1 MQAKY
6 NRQLKSGIE
15 YNHLIPNADVSTT
28 TVRKNA
34 DVNHTVAFIPKVVMQ
49 TLQHTA
55 QLAPLLLAD
64 NVHDTCKNIW
74 HFVYN
79 HIAYQKD
86 KEGYEQ
92 IRSPARTWHDRKQGV
107 DCDCYTTFISSLLT
121 NLQIPHTYRITKYNR
136 PQFQHIYPI
145 VPIGKDKYIT
155 IDCVVDKFNYEEP
168 FTQKQDTKM
177 DLEYLNGLDGEE
189 IVFTDSSNVD
199 ALDLMNNDEVL
210 LGDLGRRKHKNNAP
224 SIRGKPKILSKI
236 LHVANKAN
244 PATAL
249 LRNGV
254 LASMKLNLFGV
265 AQKLKWAYLS
275 DEEATKRNIIPA
287 KFAKLKAV
295 RAKLES
301 IFFGAGG
308 QPENLKK
315 AILRG
320 KGNKG
325 HDVSGFGEIN
335 EYSSL
340 SELLGYDYEMDGLEG
355 LGEPATGAAI
365 ASASAIM
372 GAIAAL
378 VKSIG
383 NIFPAKN
390 AEGASDFDEN
400 NTEKNQTSAV
410 AISES
415 NTVPPSI
422 TAEGSANPASNV
434 APSTNENGNAEIAL
448 KVADGNGA
456 ENADAKT
463 PTDENSMWEKNKK
476 WLKPTLIGVGSL
488 GVIYLG
494 YRAMSGGAAPR
505 PTATKSKSLNGVRRK
520 RKPKPKTSTT
530 HKRKKI
536 INKQSLFN

>member
-15 YNHLIPNADVSTT
+15 YNQLFPKAEVQTT

-34 DVNHTVAFIPKVVMQ
+34 EVSHTVAFIPKVVME
-49 TLQHTA
+49 TLHHTS
-55 QLAPLLLAD
+55 QIAPLLLG
-64 NVHDTCKNIW
+64 NTVHDTCKNIW
-74 HFVYN
+74 HFVYE
-79 HIAYQKD
+79 HIAYKKD

-107 DCDCYTTFISSLLT
+107 DCDCYTTFISSILT
-121 NLQIPHTYRITKYNR
+121 NLQIPHTFRITKYSR

-189 IVFTDSSNVD
+189 LLFADTTNLDAIGLIDTDE
-199 ALDLMNNDEVL
+199 AL
-210 LGDLGRRKHKNNAP
+210 LGDLGRRRQNNNAP
-224 SIRGKPKILSKI
+224 SIRGKPKILSKA
-236 LHVANKAN
+236 LNVVNKAN
-244 PATAL
+244 PATVL

-265 AQKLKWAYLS
+265 AQKLKWSYLS
-275 DEEATKRNIIPA
+275 DAEATKRNIIPS

-295 RAKLES
+295 RAKMES

-308 QPENLKK
+308 NPENLKN

-325 HDVSGFGEIN
+325 NEVNGLGALS

-340 SELLGYDYEMDGLEG
+340 SELLGYDYDGSVDG
-355 LGEPATGAAI
+355 LGEPATATAI
-365 ASASAIM
+365 ASASAVM

-378 VKSIG
+378 MKSIG

-390 AEGASDFDEN
+390 AEGASDFEEN
-400 NTEKNQTSAV
+400 SSEKSPTSAI
-410 AISES
+410 AISEAK
-415 NTVPPSI
+415 TVAPSI
-422 TAEGSANPASNV
+422 TDDGKPNPNSNV

-448 KVADGNGA
+448 KTTDGNGG

-463 PTDENSMWEKNKK
+463 PNAEDGLWEKNKK
-476 WLKPTLIGVGSL
+476 WLKPTLIGVGGL

-494 YRAMSGGAAPR
+494 YKAMSGGATSKPS
-505 PTATKSKSLNGVRRK
+505 TTKSKSLNGVRRR
-520 RKPKPKTSTT
+520 RKTKPKTTTT

-536 INKQSLFN
+536 IKKQSLFN

>member
-49 TLQHTA
+49 TLHHTA

-74 HFVYN
+74 QFVYE
-79 HIAYQKD
+79 HIAYRKD
-86 KEGYEQ
+86 EEGYEQ

-107 DCDCYTTFISSLLT
+107 DCDCYTTFISSILT
-121 NLQIPHTYRITKYNR
+121 NLQIPHSYRITKYSR

-189 IVFTDSSNVD
+189 IVFADSPNVD

-210 LGDLGRRKHKNNAP
+210 LGDLGRRKNKNNAP
-224 SIRGKPKILSKI
+224 SIRGKPKILSKV
-236 LHVANKAN
+236 LHAVNKAN

-275 DEEATKRNIIPA
+275 DAEATKRNIIPS

-340 SELLGYDYEMDGLEG
+340 SELLGNDYEMDGLEG

-400 NTEKNQTSAV
+400 NTDKNPSSAV
-410 AISES
+410 AISEN

-422 TAEGSANPASNV
+422 TAEGKPNPESNV

-448 KVADGNGA
+448 KTADGNGA

-494 YRAMSGGAAPR
+494 YRAMSGGATSK
-505 PTATKSKSLNGVRRK
+505 PTATKSKSLNGVRHK

-536 INKQSLFN
+536 IKKQSLFN

>member
-6 NRQLKSGIE
+6 NRQLKSGFE
-15 YNHLIPNADVSTT
+15 YNHLIPKADVQTT

-34 DVNHTVAFIPKVVMQ
+34 DVTHTVAFIPKVVMQ
-49 TLQHTA
+49 TLAHTA
-55 QLAPLLLAD
+55 QLAPMLLG
-64 NVHDTCKNIW
+64 NTIHETCSNIW

-79 HIAYQKD
+79 HIAYRKD

-92 IRSPARTWHDRKQGV
+92 IRSPARTWHDRTQGV
-107 DCDCYTTFISSLLT
+107 DCDCYTTFISSILT
-121 NLQIPHTYRITKYNR
+121 NLQIPHSYRITKYNR

-145 VPIGKDKYIT
+145 VPMGKGKYIT

-177 DLEYLNGLDGEE
+177 DLEYLNGLDGDEL
-189 IVFTDSSNVD
+189 IFVD
-199 ALDLMNNDEVL
+199 NTNETAIDLVGQDEAL
-210 LGDLGRRKHKNNAP
+210 LGDLGRRMKWP
-224 SIRGKPKILSKI
+224 SIRGKPKILSKV
-236 LHVANKAN
+236 LHAANRVN
-244 PATAL
+244 PATVL

-254 LASMKLNLFGV
+254 LASMKLNLLGV

-275 DEEATKRNIIPA
+275 DAEASKRNIIPS

-325 HDVSGFGEIN
+325 HEVNGFGELN

-340 SELLGYDYEMDGLEG
+340 SELLGYDMEGFKG
-355 LGEPATGAAI
+355 LGEPATATAI
-365 ASASAIM
+365 ASASAVM

-378 VKSIG
+378 LKSIG
-383 NIFPAKN
+383 NIFPAKT
-390 AEGASDFDEN
+390 AEGASDFS
-400 NTEKNQTSAV
+400 EKSNEKSPVSEV
-410 AISES
+410 AIPETK
-415 NTVPPSI
+415 TVPPSI
-422 TAEGSANPASNV
+422 KEDGTANPESNV
-434 APSTNENGNAEIAL
+434 APITNENGNAESAL

-456 ENADAKT
+456 ENAALKT
-463 PTDENSMWEKNKK
+463 TGEAIRMWEKNKK
-476 WLKPTLIGVGSL
+476 WLKPALIGVGSL

-494 YRAMSGGAAPR
+494 YQAMNGNKQATPSAPK
-505 PTATKSKSLNGVRRK
+505 TKSLNGVRRR
-520 RKPKPKTSTT
+520 RKPKPKAST
-530 HKRKKI
+530 KRKKI
-536 INKQSLFN
+536 IKKQSLFN

>member
-6 NRQLKSGIE
+6 NRQLKNGFE
-15 YNHLIPNADVSTT
+15 FNHLIPKAEVATT

-34 DVNHTVAFIPKVVMQ
+34 DVNHTVAFIPKVVLQ
-49 TLQHTA
+49 TLQHTS

-64 NVHDTCKNIW
+64 TVHDTCKNIW
-74 HFVYN
+74 QFVYN
-79 HIAYQKD
+79 HIAYRKD

-92 IRSPARTWHDRKQGV
+92 IRSPARTWNDRKEGV
-107 DCDCYTTFISSLLT
+107 DCDCYTTFISSILT
-121 NLQIPHTYRITKYNR
+121 NLQIPHTFRITKYNR

-145 VPIGKDKYIT
+145 VPTGNGKYIT

-189 IVFTDSSNVD
+189 IIFADSTNIDATDLIGNEE
-199 ALDLMNNDEVL
+199 ML
-210 LGDLGRRKHKNNAP
+210 LGELGRRRHANNSP
-224 SIRGKPKILSKI
+224 SIRGKPKILNKV
-236 LHVANKAN
+236 LHTVNKAN
-244 PATAL
+244 PATVL

-275 DEEATKRNIIPA
+275 DAEATKRNIIPS
-287 KFAKLKAV
+287 KFTKLKAV

-308 QPENLKK
+308 QPENLKN

-325 HDVSGFGEIN
+325 NEVSGFGELN

-340 SELLGYDYEMDGLEG
+340 SELLGYEYDGIDG

-365 ASASAIM
+365 ASASAVI

-378 VKSIG
+378 MKSIG

-390 AEGASDFDEN
+390 AEGASDFAEN
-400 NTEKNQTSAV
+400 SAEKSPTSEV

-415 NTVPPSI
+415 KTVPPSI
-422 TAEGSANPASNV
+422 TAEGKANPESNV

-463 PTDENSMWEKNKK
+463 PTNENGMWEKNKK

-494 YRAMSGGAAPR
+494 YKAMSGGATAK
-505 PTATKSKSLNGVRRK
+505 PTTAKTKSLNGVRRR
-520 RKPKPKTSTT
+520 RKPKPKTTTT

-536 INKQSLFN
+536 IKKQSLFN